1 MRSSGPL
8 PAANRPEDEVILCCA
23 RKRLDARG
31 AERLRALLGKELNWV
46 YLVATAIRH
55 GLAALLYCH
64 LNAIGPESI
73 PEEWIAFLKD
83 FFHKNAAR
91 SLYLTGELL
100 KVFEPLTASEILA
113 IPYKGPV
120 LAARAY
126 GNLALRQFVD
136 LDIAVRQRD
145 VPKAYK
151 LLVAEGYH
159 AELDWTSAHQASAAH
174 IPGQYFF
181 SCDGGKGIIELHT
194 ELTLRYFPVPLDL
207 EQLAQRLESVSVGGG
222 KVRTFSVEDSLSILC
237 VHASKHFWDRLMWVC
252 DISELVQNSPGV
264 NWKQAEEQARRLGCE
279 RMLFLGLYLAHDIL
293 ESPLPEHILRRVEAS
308 SVVRSLAA
316 QVRRRLFQEARAVP
330 GIIQRSFF
338 RLRMRKSVWEGLQY
352 CSRLALAPT
361 EEDWKVVRLPAP
373 LAPLYSALRP
383 LRLIR
388 KYGLGLVR
396 RPEPDLAPFV
406 PTPTE
411 VLERLL
417 AFSELEPDD
426 VLYDL
431 GCGDGRIV
439 VTAAKRFGV
448 RGVGV
453 DIDPRRI
460 REARAR
466 ARAEGVE
473 HLVRFVRQDAKT
485 VDVSHATVVILFL
498 TNVGMV
504 NLRQGLVRQ
513 LPAGARIVSRDFDL
527 GDWRPEKTESIE
539 FPNSIQ
545 TSFYLWRIGSL
556 RRDSLADRQL
566 ASPDASSAVA
576 AGQ

>member
-64 LNAIGPESI
+64 LNAIGPESL
-73 PEEWIAFLKD
+73 PEERIAFLKD

-145 VPKAYK
+145 VPKAYE

-222 KVRTFSVEDSLSILC
+222 EVRPFSVEDSLSILC

-338 RLRMRKSVWEGLQY
+338 RLRMRKSVGEGLQY

-361 EEDWKVVRLPAP
+361 EEDWEFVRLPAR
-373 LAPLYSALRP
+373 LAPLYSAVRP

-411 VLERLL
+411 VIERML
-417 AFSELEPDD
+417 AMAGVSAEDT
-426 VLYDL
+426 VYDL

-439 VTAAKRFGV
+439 VTAAKRFGAHA
-448 RGVGV
+448 VGV

-460 REARAR
+460 AEAKANAR
-466 ARAEGVE
+466 RHGIQY
-473 HLVRFVRQDAKT
+473 LVRFVQQDAKT
-485 VDVSHATVVILFL
+485 VDVSEATVVTLYL
-498 TNVGMV
+498 TLLG
-504 NLRQGLVRQ
+504 NLKLAQKLLAQ
-513 LPAGARIVSRDFDL
+513 LRPGARIVSRVFVIPAWPPERIERL
-527 GDWRPEKTESIE
+527 EIPGGDSTTLRLWRMGRPEVSA
-539 FPNSIQ
+539 
-545 TSFYLWRIGSL
+545 
-556 RRDSLADRQL
+556 ADPQHQ
-566 ASPDASSAVA
+566 SSSAPRTVT
-576 AGQ
+576 GGR

>member
-23 RKRLDARG
+23 RKRLDAER

-55 GLAALLYCH
+55 GLAALLYWH
-64 LNAIGPESI
+64 LNAICPESI
-73 PEEWIAFLKD
+73 PDEWIAFLKY
-83 FFHKNAAR
+83 FFHENATR

-100 KVFEPLTASEILA
+100 KVFELLSVRKILA

-126 GNLALRQFVD
+126 GSLALRQFVD
-136 LDIAVRQRD
+136 LDIAMRQRD
-145 VPKAYK
+145 VPKAYE

-159 AELDWTSAHQASAAH
+159 AELDWTSAHQVLAAP

-181 SCDGGKGIIELHT
+181 SRDAGKGTVELHT

-207 EQLAQRLESVSVGGG
+207 EQLAQRLESVSVGGRE
-222 KVRTFSVEDSLSILC
+222 VRTFSVEDSLSILC
-237 VHASKHFWDRLMWVC
+237 VHASKHFWDRLKWVC
-252 DISELVQNSPGV
+252 DIAELVQSSPGV
-264 NWKQAEEQARRLGCE
+264 NWEQAEEQARHLGCE

-293 ESPLPEHILRRVEAS
+293 EAPLPEEIWRRVQADS
-308 SVVRSLAA
+308 AVRSLAS
-316 QVRRRLFQEARAVP
+316 QVCRRLFQQIHVLP
-330 GIIQRSFF
+330 GIAQRFPF
-338 RLRMRKSVWEGLQY
+338 RLRMRKGLWNGIQY
-352 CSRLALAPT
+352 CLRLALAPT
-361 EEDWKVVRLPAP
+361 EEDWKLVRLPAP

-411 VLERLL
+411 VIERML
-417 AFSELEPDD
+417 AMAD
-426 VLYDL
+426 VSAQDTVYDL

-439 VTAAKRFGV
+439 VTAAKRFGA
-448 RGVGV
+448 RAVGV

-460 REARAR
+460 REAKAR

-473 HLVRFVRQDAKT
+473 HLVRFVQQDAKT
-485 VDVSHATVVILFL
+485 VDVSEATVVTLYL
-498 TNVGMV
+498 TAPGNV
-504 NLRQGLVRQ
+504 NLRQDLFEQ
-513 LPAGARIVSRDFDL
+513 LPPGARIVSRDFDM
-527 GDWRPEKTESIE
+527 GDWQPVKTERMQIPGGMQTSLFLWRVGTPGEHLSLDQERARPEA
-539 FPNSIQ
+539 PQNV
-545 TSFYLWRIGSL
+545 
-556 RRDSLADRQL
+556 
-566 ASPDASSAVA
+566 P